1 MKEDFRTED
10 REVHETESVQEE
22 RLNDSVPDKAIIRGF
37 QTENRIYK
45 KKLKESEKEIKTLL
59 DENNYLLD
67 ENKKLKEEI
76 KKLREEGK
84 VEKHENQKKE
94 LQKANESHREKNE
107 MIKKLK
113 REKYLNS
120 IELSTL
126 KSQVKT
132 CERII
137 EIKDRKIKDYEK
149 IIETFEGSSQNS

>member
-22 RLNDSVPDKAIIRGF
+22 RLNDSVPDKAIIRGLL
-37 QTENRIYK
+37 TENRIYK
-45 KKLKESEKEIKTLL
+45 KKEKENEKEIKTLL
-59 DENNYLLD
+59 DENNYLLN

-94 LQKANESHREKNE
+94 LQKANKSNREKNE
-107 MIKKLK
+107 TIKKLN
-113 REKYLNS
+113 REIYLNR

-126 KSQVKT
+126 KSQEKT
-132 CERII
+132 RERII
-137 EIKDRKIKDYEK
+137 EIKDKKIKEYEK
-149 IIETFEGSSQNS
+149 IIETFKGSSQNS